1 MGKPPKTRVI
11 ERTSPEK
18 RTALQAILQA
28 LPGVSGHQQRA
39 RILAALQI
47 GTLTTFEAMRYL
59 DSFDPR
65 PRVLELRA
73 EGHRIDL
80 HWVYAETEQG
90 QTHRIGQYVLMS
102 RGAV

>member
-1 MGKPPKTRVI
+1 MRKPKTRVI

-18 RTALQAILQA
+18 RQALREILEA
-28 LPGVSGHQQRA
+28 LPGVSGQQQRA
-39 RILAALQI
+39 RIIAALQI
-47 GTLTTFEAMRYL
+47 APVTTFELMRIL
-59 DSFDPR
+59 DCFDPR

-90 QTHRIGQYVLMS
+90 QTHRIGQYVLLPKS
-102 RGAV
+102 AA

>member
-1 MGKPPKTRVI
+1 MAKTRTI
-11 ERTSPEK
+11 ESTSPAK
-18 RTALQAILQA
+18 RTALQAILKA

-47 GTLTTFEAMRYL
+47 APLTTFEAMRYL

-65 PRVLELRA
+65 PRILELRA
-73 EGHRIDL
+73 EGNLITL

-90 QTHRIGQYVLMS
+90 QTHRIGQYVLTPK
-102 RGAV
+102 GGL

>member
-1 MGKPPKTRVI
+1 MRKTRVI

-18 RTALQAILQA
+18 RAALQAILQA

-39 RILAALQI
+39 RILSGLQI
-47 GTLTTFEAMRYL
+47 APLTTFELMRIL
-59 DSFDPR
+59 DCFDPR

-80 HWVYAETEQG
+80 NWVYAETEQG
-90 QTHRIGQYVLMS
+90 EAHRIGQYVLMPK
-102 RGAV
+102 GAA

>member
-1 MGKPPKTRVI
+1 MRKPKTRTI
-11 ERTSPEK
+11 EKTSPEK
-18 RTALQAILQA
+18 RQALQAILQA

-39 RILAALQI
+39 RIIAALQI
-47 GTLTTFEAMRYL
+47 GPVTTYELMRIL
-59 DSFDPR
+59 DCFDPR

-90 QTHRIGQYVLMS
+90 QTHRIGQYVLTAK
-102 RGAV
+102 GGL